1 MSFGSKVPRP
11 AQEIVLVLILSVH
24 LLYRSAGSGSIAATA
39 PAVDRENK
47 AQQQT
52 AAELPPAKGMFEES
66 PTVTN
71 QLLVSRKEIVY

>member
-1 MSFGSKVPRP
+1 M
-11 AQEIVLVLILSVH
+11 VLILSIH
-24 LLYRSAGSGSIAATA
+24 LLYRSEGSGSVAPAA
-39 PAVDRENK
+39 PAVEGENK

-66 PTVTN
+66 PTVAN